1 MVVSKTDTVRGL
13 VAEGNYKKA
22 LSIVK
27 GFRLG
32 ISKGDIGKMALA
44 YECMIHSGFYE
55 QLGTDTAAAVT
66 EGIAVLKNLYGQS
79 AD

>member
-1 MVVSKTDTVRGL
+1 MKQKTEMVKEF

-32 ISKGDIGKMALA
+32 DKDDLDKMKLA
-44 YECMIHSGFYE
+44 YECMVRPDFYR
-55 QLGTDTAAAVT
+55 QLGKDVDVCIA
-66 EGIAVLKNLYGQS
+66 EGIEILKLLY
-79 AD
+79 DPDPVIL

>member
-1 MVVSKTDTVRGL
+1 MEKKSDMVRRL

-32 ISKGDIGKMALA
+32 ITKEQKSVLLRG
-44 YECMIHSGFYE
+44 YECMVNPRFYE
-55 QLGTDTAAAVT
+55 SIGTDIPKAID
-66 EGIAVLKNLYGQS
+66 EGVEVLITLYG
-79 AD
+79 